1 MNSYNTCK
9 NINDN
14 SINSFNPSYISKL
27 MNYRR
32 NNGNPSKINKDI
44 SLLFHNNRNA
54 RALRPQK
61 IKLNNDINRKILENI
76 DSTNDIRIKNNNYFS
91 SLSSNSTSYNY
102 YTKRRSQLYKN
113 AYNLDSSVSQ
123 SRNVNK
129 NNGNSLS
136 KTTWSSFSIR
146 ETSHNNN
153 NNNNKLTNGYEYKYN
168 NMTANKK
175 NSRIKNLKNRN
186 NYYNGYRA
194 YNYNEYNYDKLKE
207 NGIEYCIDKDGNPM
221 TVSEIKTKNKYPI
234 AYIMQKNGNNILLDL
249 DNRIIN
255 PNQNGDYILPQ
266 RPYFIIRKYDV
277 QYPEL
282 RVINYDNSNTEYYK
296 INNNNSDYI
305 SINVNDSNEKLYN
318 KNNNNKKNE
327 EKKNFRKNQKCNLY
341 NFSNFGE
348 ERNNFFIKIDNNHK
362 NIQNKTSNFN
372 SRKNLA
378 INNDYSK
385 SAKLNHSN
393 LRDKKRKYIFV
404 NKLAN
409 ENKNIQL
416 KINIDNNDNNKE
428 NINDNNNDN
437 NSYFCTQ
444 LNSLNN
450 TCKNKE
456 TDNKNLYSE
465 NNSSHNN
472 TNKKDEKNEKN
483 YLSEKRN
490 NFKLFIKKLTGFKS
504 RMNKLKD
511 IKCFT
516 HKEIKNLE
524 FKFERKYKNKNITSF
539 IRPSFMPSDLKIDT
553 INETPKGKSKE
564 KEEEKNNKDSEKNEK
579 FEKIDIKN
587 TKKQKYSELMYSNN
601 AEKQNNFSTPNNM
614 LTTLSTLN
622 HSFLS
627 PPSEATAY
635 TTIQNLHREL
645 EKNKRFPVTQTQG
658 ANGINIKKINSFKY
672 YLKPRLNSQ
681 KAFHKRK
688 NPDEINKIDKK
699 KFSLFKLVNENEK
712 NNTINGFSLNE
723 FYTTALD
730 FNIKNCQHNTDNNNN
745 YNQNTEKIESNI
757 MNNSVCKCPYCH
769 HLFYN

>member
-1 MNSYNTCK
+1 MNSYNTYK
-9 NINDN
+9 NINKYT
-14 SINSFNPSYISKL
+14 INSFSPSYISKL
-27 MNYRR
+27 MNYRK
-32 NNGNPSKINKDI
+32 NNGNPSEINRDI
-44 SLLFHNNRNA
+44 SLIFHNNRNA

-61 IKLNNDINRKILENI
+61 INLHNDINRKILENI
-76 DSTNDIRIKNNNYFS
+76 DSTNDIGIKNNNYFS

-102 YTKRRSQLYKN
+102 YTKRRSQLYRN
-113 AYNLDSSVSQ
+113 ANNLDSSVSQ
-123 SRNVNK
+123 SRNINK

-136 KTTWSSFSIR
+136 KTTWSSFSIK
-146 ETSHNNN
+146 ETSYNNNNN

-175 NSRIKNLKNRN
+175 SSRIKNLKNRN

-234 AYIMQKNGNNILLDL
+234 AYIIQKNGNNILLDL

-296 INNNNSDYI
+296 INNNSDYI

-318 KNNNNKKNE
+318 NNNNNKKNL
-327 EKKNFRKNQKCNLY
+327 EKKKLRKNQKCNLY
-341 NFSNFGE
+341 NFSNLKD
-348 ERNNFFIKIDNNHK
+348 ERNNFFTKIDINNR

-393 LRDKKRKYIFV
+393 IRDKKRKYIFV

-416 KINIDNNDNNKE
+416 KIDIDNNDNN
-428 NINDNNNDN
+428 NNNNDN

-444 LNSLNN
+444 LTSLNN

-465 NNSSHNN
+465 NNSTNNN

-483 YLSEKRN
+483 FLSEKRN
-490 NFKLFIKKLTGFKS
+490 NFKLFIKKLNGFKN
-504 RMNKLKD
+504 RTNKLKD

-553 INETPKGKSKE
+553 INETPKIKSRE
-564 KEEEKNNKDSEKNEK
+564 KEEEKNNKNSEKKEK
-579 FEKIDIKN
+579 FEKVDLKN
-587 TKKQKYSELMYSNN
+587 IKKQKYSCPLNELMYSNN
-601 AEKQNNFSTPNNM
+601 VEKQNNFSTPNNM

-645 EKNKRFPVTQTQG
+645 EKNKRFTLTQTQE
-658 ANGINIKKINSFKY
+658 ANGINVKKFNSFKY

-681 KAFHKRK
+681 KVFHKRK
-688 NPDEINKIDKK
+688 IPDEINKIEKK
-699 KFSLFKLVNENEK
+699 NFSLFKLVNENE
-712 NNTINGFSLNE
+712 NNTFNSISLNK
-723 FYTTALD
+723 FNNTALD
-730 FNIKNCQHNTDNNNN
+730 FTIKDCQHNSDNNNN
-745 YNQNTEKIESNI
+745 QNKEKIGNNI

-769 HLFYN
+769 HLFYNQ